1 MSAEAGKRT
10 SQEAEKRT
18 GSEAGKHTTPE
29 TGKRA
34 SPETGRRTSGG
45 PARQQDGARRLAPAP
60 VLDVD
65 PLLDD
70 PQTRI
75 VVCCGSGGVGKTTTA
90 AALGLRAA
98 ERGRKVV
105 VLTIDP
111 ARRLAQSM
119 GIDSLDNTPRR
130 VKGVDD
136 SAGGE
141 LHAMMLDMKRTFDE
155 IVEAHADP
163 DRAAAI
169 LGNPFYQSLSAGFA
183 GTQEYMAME
192 KLGQLRGR
200 DEWDLIVVDTPPSRS
215 ALDFLDAPKRLGSFL
230 DGKLIRVLLAPAK
243 VGGRAGMK
251 FLNVGMSMMTGVLGK
266 VLGGQFLKDVQT
278 FVAAM
283 DSMFGGFRTRADA
296 TYKLL
301 QAPGTAFLVVA
312 APERDA
318 LREAAYFVQRLAA
331 EDMPLAGLVLNR
343 VHGSGADR
351 LSAERAIAA
360 AENLEDPRIVDQSD
374 GKAGVR
380 NSPDTQGSS
389 ESAEPESGAAPD
401 ATAPG
406 SAPTPSPEAPSPT
419 APGTPADPSAG
430 TQATAP
436 DATPDGTPE
445 RSVDGLAAG
454 LLRLHAERMHLL
466 AREQRTRDRFTA
478 RHPEV
483 AVTEV
488 AALPGDVHDLAGLRD
503 VGARLATDRP
513 ELPDPGA

>member
-1 MSAEAGKRT
+1 MSPDPAARP
-10 SQEAEKRT
+10 QE
-18 GSEAGKHTTPE
+18 
-29 TGKRA
+29 
-34 SPETGRRTSGG
+34 
-45 PARQQDGARRLAPAP
+45 GARRLSHAR

-65 PLLDD
+65 PLLED
-70 PQTRI
+70 PKTRI
-75 VVCCGSGGVGKTTTA
+75 VVCCGAGGVGKTTTA

-136 SAGGE
+136 AAGGE

-163 DRAAAI
+163 ERAAAI
-169 LGNPFYQSLSAGFA
+169 LGNPFYASLSAGFA

-192 KLGQLRGR
+192 KLGQLRAR

-251 FLNVGMSMMTGVLGK
+251 FLNVGMSMMTGILGK

-318 LREAAYFVQRLAA
+318 LREAAYFVERLAA

-351 LSAERAIAA
+351 LSAERALAA
-360 AENLEDPRIVDQSD
+360 AENLEEPRIVDQGG
-374 GKAGVR
+374 GKAGLR
-380 NSPDTQGSS
+380 NSPDTYGSS
-389 ESAEPESGAAPD
+389 DTHED
-401 ATAPG
+401 DV
-406 SAPTPSPEAPSPT
+406 PEAATPDTASPDT
-419 APGTPADPSAG
+419 DTQDTG
-430 TQATAP
+430 TQAPDTP
-436 DATPDGTPE
+436 DADAPE
-445 RSVDGLAAG
+445 RSVDQLASG
-454 LLRLHAERMHLL
+454 LLRLHADRMHLL

-503 VGARLATDRP
+503 IGDRLATVHP
-513 ELPDPGA
+513 ELPETDV